1 MTLHSPH
8 IRKEVDLSAFNTL
21 GIHATAAGYIE
32 ITHRDQLPVL
42 ARRGLFN
49 RGKYFILGGGSN
61 VLFKDRLEVTV
72 IRINIPGIR
81 EEPLPGGDVRI
92 HAGAGVNWHEL
103 VTYCTR
109 KGYGGIENLA
119 LIPGTAGAAPVQNIG
134 AYGVELSDVLEEIE
148 IYDIGLQKFQILGR
162 KECEFGYR
170 DSVFKHSRRG
180 SAIVTRITLRLK
192 TKDHTPDTSYRVLH
206 DYLAQEGKSS
216 PSVLDVY
223 HAVIEIRN
231 SKLPDPARLA
241 NAGSF
246 FKNPI
251 IEENLLETIRK
262 DYPDIPF
269 YPAEEGMV
277 KVPAGWLIE
286 KTGWKGKRWKNT
298 GTYKHQALVIVNH
311 GGATGKEILEFSEK
325 ISRSVK
331 QTFSIQLERE
341 VNLVE

>member
-1 MTLHSPH
+1 MTLNSPD
-8 IRKEVDLSAFNTL
+8 IRREVNLSAFNTL
-21 GIHATAAGYIE
+21 GIHATSAGFIE

-42 ARRGLFN
+42 ARQGIFN
-49 RGKYFILGGGSN
+49 TGEYFILGGGSN
-61 VLFKDRLEVTV
+61 VLFKDRLEATV
-72 IRINIPGIR
+72 IRINIPGIC
-81 EEPLPGGDVRI
+81 EEKQPDGDVRI

-103 VTYCTR
+103 VTCCTE

-148 IYDIGLQKFQILGR
+148 IYDIKLQKFQVLGR
-162 KECEFGYR
+162 EECEFGYR
-170 DSVFKHSRRG
+170 DSVFKRSRKD
-180 SAIVTRITLRLK
+180 STIVTRITLRLK
-192 TKDHTPDTSYRVLH
+192 TKGHIPDISYRVLRE
-206 DYLAQEGKSS
+206 YLTHEGKNP

-223 HAVIEIRN
+223 LAVIEIRN

-246 FKNPI
+246 FKNPVI
-251 IEENLLETIRK
+251 GEKLLETIRK

-298 GTYKHQALVIVNH
+298 GTYEHQALVIVNH
-311 GGATGKEILEFSEK
+311 GGATGREILEFSEK

-331 QTFSIQLERE
+331 KTFSIQLERE